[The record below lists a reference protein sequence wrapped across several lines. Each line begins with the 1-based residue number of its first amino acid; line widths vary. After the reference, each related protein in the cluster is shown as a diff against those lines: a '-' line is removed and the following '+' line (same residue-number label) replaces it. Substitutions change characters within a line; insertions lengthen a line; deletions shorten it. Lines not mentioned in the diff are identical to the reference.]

1 MSELEQ
7 YLRDSVA
14 KAEATA
20 SAASTR
26 LSAHE
31 QICAERFTRLQVN
44 QESMKIQVRR
54 IELVLYALVLLLMIG
69 DGTMVSVLARLAGVK
84 S

>member
-20 SAASTR
+20 ATASAR
-26 LSAHE
+26 LSTHE
-31 QICAERFTRLQVN
+31 QICAERYTRLQVL
-44 QESMKIQVRR
+44 QETMKAQIKRV
-54 IELVLYALVLLLMIG
+54 ELILYAMIGLLMIG
-69 DGTMVSVLARLAGVK
+69 DGTIVSVLARLAGVK
-84 S
+84 P